1 MPANIEIKA
10 RAHDFRRQKQIAQA
24 LSDTPE
30 KVLEQEDTF
39 FVTKSGRLKLRILD
53 PEHGELIYYQR
64 ADQDGPRQSQ
74 YQIAR
79 THEPAALKA
88 LLMAALPVRGTVK
101 KRRALY
107 LAGQTRIHLDEVE
120 GLGQFLE
127 LEYVLRSDE
136 TSENGLQVVQEII
149 QRLNI
154 RPEDLVPQAYM
165 DLQETTTRI
174 TNPDTP

>member
-120 GLGQFLE
+120 GLGTFLE
-127 LEYVLRSDE
+127 LEVMLRPDE
-136 TSENGLQVVQEII
+136 SEGDGRATAATLMA
-149 QRLNI
+149 RLGI
-154 RPEDLVPQAYM
+154 RESDLVPGAYM
-165 DLQETTTRI
+165 DLLEM
-174 TNPDTP
+174 